1 MFTSKKFEKTFT
13 CKEHVLY
20 DNYLKINAELFCGYR
35 WNWIMTFTFSF
46 VINFNIDQSIYLFTI
61 QKYSIEK
68 IVISLLYVYIFYFQI
83 FYLKPSKI
91 FLRNMKSAKF
101 VYIYTRSV
109 RKLHK
114 HASKSPSNWNDSKYI
129 SILLRRQIRIYAI

>member
-1 MFTSKKFEKTFT
+1 
-13 CKEHVLY
+13 
-20 DNYLKINAELFCGYR
+20 
-35 WNWIMTFTFSF
+35 MTFTFSF

-68 IVISLLYVYIFYFQI
+68 IIISLLYVYIFYFQI

-101 VYIYTRSV
+101 VYIYIYSIGKKVAQTRIEISEQLE
-109 RKLHK
+109 RFEIHL
-114 HASKSPSNWNDSKYI
+114 DSIKTTDKNLRYLI
-129 SILLRRQIRIYAI
+129 NYSTIQRDFKVFYSFFHSI